1 MHASDTDTFHVIGL
15 AGSLRRDSFN
25 RRLLE
30 AAAELAPPG
39 LSVLIH
45 PIGRLP
51 LYDADV
57 EAAGLPPA
65 VARLK
70 TAIAGADGL
79 VIVTPEYNAG
89 IPGVLKNAIDW
100 VSRPAFASPFVE
112 LPVALVAASPGRRGG
127 RRALGHLRE
136 VLAST
141 LAETM
146 TEEVSVAEVHLRL
159 RDAEIS
165 DPALE
170 REIRHLLDRL
180 HERLLERSG
189 RRPAAAQAG

>member
-1 MHASDTDTFHVIGL
+1 MSAIDSETYRVIGL

-30 AAAELAPPG
+30 AAAELAPDG

-45 PIGRLP
+45 PIGRIP

-57 EAAGLPPA
+57 EAAGLPPS

-70 TAIAGADGL
+70 TAIADADGL
-79 VIVTPEYNAG
+79 LIVTPEYNAG

-112 LPVALVAASPGRRGG
+112 LPVALMAASPGRRGG
-127 RRALGHLRE
+127 RRALAHLRD

-141 LAETM
+141 LAETLPD
-146 TEEVSVAEVHLRL
+146 EVSVAGVHQRL
-159 RDAEIS
+159 DGTGIS

-170 REIRHLLDRL
+170 REVRHLLDRL
-180 HERLLERSG
+180 HDRLLERSG
-189 RRPAAAQAG
+189 RRPAAARAG